1 MDDEMARAARGAVD
15 GQAAR
20 GRNVGRDFCLR
31 AEPPRRGPR
40 GRSPRRLRSPRGPIR
55 GRGARIRLRG
65 PAMSALAVV
74 MTALGCGGDAEIEKP
89 TPLFTRSPVE
99 YPLELW
105 DRDVEGNTLV
115 RVLVNEEGGVDSA
128 MVMES
133 SGHPELDSAA
143 VHGALSMEFDP
154 ATREGEPL
162 RVWARVPVHFSKD
175 ARPAGSG
182 RRGDPAGEP
191 REGSPANPN
200 VTSGFRE

>member
-1 MDDEMARAARGAVD
+1 
-15 GQAAR
+15 
-20 GRNVGRDFCLR
+20 
-31 AEPPRRGPR
+31 
-40 GRSPRRLRSPRGPIR
+40 
-55 GRGARIRLRG
+55 
-65 PAMSALAVV
+65 MSALAAAVTV
-74 MTALGCGGDAEIEKP
+74 LSCGGDAEIEKP

-105 DRDVEGNTLV
+105 DRDIEGSTLV

-133 SGHPELDSAA
+133 SGHSKLDSAA

-175 ARPAGSG
+175 AQPTRTGRSEDPSG
-182 RRGDPAGEP
+182 EA
-191 REGSPANPN
+191 REGSAANPN
-200 VTSGFRE
+200 VTSGFWQPVDRR